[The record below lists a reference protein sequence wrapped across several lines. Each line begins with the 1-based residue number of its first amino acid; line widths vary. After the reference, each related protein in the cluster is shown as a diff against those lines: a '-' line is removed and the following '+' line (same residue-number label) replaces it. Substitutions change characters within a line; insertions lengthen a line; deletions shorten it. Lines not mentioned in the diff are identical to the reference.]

1 MTKYRKNAKVFADT
15 GPYQLY
21 WGDVHVRTELIENC
35 PDVVQAL
42 TDMAVEAL
50 LWGRIRPK
58 EATDIR
64 EGRSVPGRLPL
75 AVAL

>member
-1 MTKYRKNAKVFADT
+1 MIR

-35 PDVVQAL
+35 PDVAQAI

-50 LWGRIRPK
+50 LWGNSSQR
-58 EATDIR
+58 ATDYVKKIHFWR
-64 EGRSVPGRLPL
+64 VILQLLYDENVTWMKLG
-75 AVAL
+75 